1 MTAFNKWFTTFL
13 EEKDRP
19 FEMFTVTADDGV
31 DHIMSTDVIIETIMN
46 CNAKEQK
53 GIKDMI
59 VRIDFANGNVNHYFK
74 HLGQGL
80 ANNYGN

>member
-1 MTAFNKWFTTFL
+1 MKNAFTKWFDTFL
-13 EEKDRP
+13 EEKDLP
-19 FEMFTVTADDGV
+19 FESFEVEANGMT
-31 DHIMSTDVIIETIMN
+31 HIMDTDVIIETIKN

-80 ANNYGN
+80 ANNYGS

>member
-13 EEKDRP
+13 AEKDLP
-19 FEMFTVTADDGV
+19 SEVFTVTADNGV
-31 DHIMSTDVIIETIMN
+31 EHIMSTDVIIETIMN

-74 HLGQGL
+74 HLGKGL
-80 ANNYGN
+80 ANNY